1 MATDYIKLKA
11 SRTPQTPNKRN
22 GGSTFDGFVF
32 TMGPDVLFTRI
43 TEVRVAKGQRQ
54 ERLWETSPNA
64 GVKLSKNEYTD
75 HGGVITLDTKRT
87 LIKVTYEKRVETEA
101 EYLARAPEHEVKARQ
116 KIIGNLTNK
125 FNGTVETSKLQN
137 LIGNFSS
144 LSSVGQISGGIKSL
158 TSSAKPTKDFTKRP
172 MIGELQQGA
181 VDGSADVTSTKTTE
195 LSSLYKSS
203 TITSSPI
210 LNKKVFDQPSA
221 NSILNLFKVH
231 TGASSD
237 KIKAACKGVLPP
249 DLSAKVLEQADTS
262 LDDADNGVTLD
273 SKVIKE
279 TRAEIKSKQK
289 DVQEAAISV
298 NLDGLVP
305 QGGRS
310 FANVFANVCAAVKNI
325 KVKTGGPIP
334 VTIPNVPQGTSLPK
348 GVNLPPILPGLDKL
362 TGKIDFNT
370 NTEKFISKG
379 SKTPEV
385 GISGVLNL
393 SKANSLFNGYSTI
406 GTYKFEF
413 LESVDELENEFANSS
428 RIKAENELNSVLV
441 IVIGWTNKFYGP
453 SEKVNAEEIHTLTK
467 LSDIETQLKIKG
479 NSKDALAHLTSAQNT
494 KLYGIQPHYII
505 LTDGRIQRGRPIDE
519 VRNFETCTYDLTGIE
534 VTIVA
539 NEENPPNTKQVESLN
554 TLLKHAYSKMSG
566 LNVEA
571 ESELKDGNTGPG
583 IDIKALRD
591 KFGKTNSIDNF
602 EDGGVGLN
610 RKKLA
615 YIVPKNLAKSTT
627 SASTL
632 SKRISTT
639 KLVTDFERIN
649 VETGKIEPVNFEE
662 SEKSI
667 NAAIEEISINKKGI
681 SEEINAAFT
690 KAKGSGLKIKG
701 DSKITELQGG
711 LNKSISLVDK
721 NLKDFKV
728 PNSKVALEK
737 LKNIF

>member
-1 MATDYIKLKA
+1 MATDYIKLKK
-11 SRTPQTPNKRN
+11 STFPQTANKAN
-22 GGSTFDGFVF
+22 GGSTFNGEVF
-32 TMGPDVLFTRI
+32 TFGPNVLFNRVTQ
-43 TEVRVAKGQRQ
+43 VRVARGQKQ
-54 ERLWETSPNA
+54 ERLWESSPNA
-64 GVKLSKNEYTD
+64 GEPLSINEYTD
-75 HGGVITLDTKRT
+75 HGGVITLTTPTT
-87 LIKVTYEKRVETEA
+87 LIKVIYEIKVETEA
-101 EYLARAPEHEVKARQ
+101 EYLARAPEHEIKARQ
-116 KIIGNLTNK
+116 KLIGSMTNA
-125 FNGTVETSKLQN
+125 FTGTVETSKLQN

-144 LSSVGQISGGIKSL
+144 FNAVGQISGGIQCI
-158 TSSAKPTKDFTKRP
+158 TSSSKPTKDFTKRP

-210 LNKKVFDQPSA
+210 LTKKVFDQPSA
-221 NSILNLFKVH
+221 NAILNLFKVH

-237 KIKAACKGVLPP
+237 KIKAACKEVLPP
-249 DLSAKVLEQADTS
+249 ELSAKVLEQADTS
-262 LDDADNGVTLD
+262 LDDADNGITLD

-325 KVKTGGPIP
+325 KVETGGPIP
-334 VTIPNVPQGTSLPK
+334 VTIPNVPFGASLPK
-348 GVNLPPILPGLDKL
+348 GVNLPPILPGLDDQ
-362 TGKIDFNT
+362 TGKINFNT
-370 NTEKFISKG
+370 NTEKFVSKG
-379 SKTPEV
+379 ERTPEV
-385 GISGVLNL
+385 GITGAVNL

-428 RIKAENELNSVLV
+428 RIKAENELNSILV

-453 SEKVNAEEIHTLTK
+453 PEKVNAEEIHTLTK
-467 LSDIETQLKIKG
+467 LSDIETQINIKG
-479 NSKDALAHLTSAQNT
+479 TAKAAIAHLTNKTNT
-494 KLYGIQPHYII
+494 KLYGIQPHYVI
-505 LTDGRIQRGRPIDE
+505 LTDGRIQRGRPLDE
-519 VRNFETCTYDLTGIE
+519 IRNFETCLYDLTGIE

-583 IDIKALRD
+583 IDIQALRD
-591 KFGKTNSIDNF
+591 KFGKTNSIDNI

-632 SKRISTT
+632 SKTINPT
-639 KLVTDFERIN
+639 KLVTEFERIN
-649 VETGKIEPVNFEE
+649 VETGKIDPINFEE
-662 SEKSI
+662 SEKLMNSTI
-667 NAAIEEISINKKGI
+667 SEISTNKTGI
-681 SEEINAAFT
+681 TEEINAAFT
-690 KAKGSGLKIKG
+690 KAKGSALKIKG
-701 DSKITELQGG
+701 DSKIAEIQSNLTKNISQLDKLGKD
-711 LNKSISLVDK
+711 LNVA
-721 NLKDFKV
+721 NA
-728 PNSKVALEK
+728 KVAVEK